1 MSGSSPKST
10 LEVARRRITAEQ
22 GFTLIEVLVGGVVL
36 VVGLAALLGMIVAAS
51 HATLNNRVRQA
62 GTSLGRE
69 VVEDVRSLAYTQLTP
84 SSATL
89 ASELQA
95 LVPTSTVSGSTLSVT
110 RSGYTFNV
118 SFGACSLDDASDGA

>member
-1 MSGSSPKST
+1 
-10 LEVARRRITAEQ
+10 
-22 GFTLIEVLVGGVVL
+22 
-36 VVGLAALLGMIVAAS
+36 
-51 HATLNNRVRQA
+51 VRQA

-118 SFGACSLDDASDGA
+118 SFGACSLDDASDGAGSHSAAPASGGSWCSDVAAAGTADSQPDDEKRVSVTVTPTGTHTTPTVQQ